1 MSDKKISALTAAT
14 TPLAGTEVLPIV
26 QSGVTKKVATLD
38 VTGGVYIGKGAG
50 NIASNTVV
58 GNLAGAA
65 ITTASNSVAIGNAT
79 SALLTTGIQNTAV
92 GDQALYSNV
101 TGNYNAAFG
110 RATLVL
116 CTGSQNSGFGWN
128 AGVSLTSGA
137 NNAFWGH
144 NAQPSAA
151 SVSNEY
157 TYGDANVTKHRFV
170 GGDIVIGTS
179 GKGIDFSADG
189 QAAGMTS
196 ELLDDYEEGTWTPT
210 IAFSGGSVDTTY
222 YAQTGK
228 YTKIGNTV
236 VVEGRMYI
244 NSKGS
249 STGDF
254 EFRGFPF
261 TANDYSALSLSIGSS
276 ITYTGMIFALIN
288 IGEARVSV
296 QQMTESGVTTNLTQA
311 NINSPLIVFTCT
323 YTTNA

>member
-196 ELLDDYEEGTWTPT
+196 ELLDDYEEGTWTPSVGGDAT
-210 IAFSGGSVDTTY
+210 YLLQSGT
-222 YAQTGK
+222 
-228 YTKIGNTV
+228 YTKIGRLVSVSAVLQINVIGTGNVNTISGLPFARDSNLMQAPGTMTFISAISTSV
-236 VVEGRMYI
+236 VSLKPRVPLGGTTIAFTGLTVAGTVETDTI
-244 NSKGS
+244 NVFQNS
-249 STGDF
+249 
-254 EFRGFPF
+254 
-261 TANDYSALSLSIGSS
+261 
-276 ITYTGMIFALIN
+276 
-288 IGEARVSV
+288 ARVDL
-296 QQMTESGVTTNLTQA
+296 QVTYQT
-311 NINSPLIVFTCT
+311 
-323 YTTNA
+323 

>member
-196 ELLDDYEEGTWTPT
+196 ELLDDYEEGAFTPT
-210 IAFSGGSVDTTY
+210 ASGITGDNTYAGTYTIIGNRCMWEIVITTTTSIGITGSGGSSLTPPVTPSNYSTCVAGEATTGGGY
-222 YAQTGK
+222 GTGLV
-228 YTKIGNTV
+228 NTSLIYPPTVAAGV
-236 VVEGRMYI
+236 VVI
-244 NSKGS
+244 ITGS
-249 STGDF
+249 F
-254 EFRGFPF
+254 
-261 TANDYSALSLSIGSS
+261 
-276 ITYTGMIFALIN
+276 
-288 IGEARVSV
+288 SV
-296 QQMTESGVTTNLTQA
+296 A
-311 NINSPLIVFTCT
+311 
-323 YTTNA
+323 

>member
-1 MSDKKISALTAAT
+1 MSDKKISALTAAA

-38 VTGGVYIGKGAG
+38 VTGGVYIGKGAS

-79 SALLTTGIQNTAV
+79 SALLTTGIQNTSV

-110 RATLVL
+110 RATLGL
-116 CTGSQNSGFGWN
+116 ATGSQNSGFGWN
-128 AGVSLTSGA
+128 AGSSLTTGA

-157 TYGDANVTKHRFV
+157 TYGNSAVTKHRFV
-170 GGDIVIGTS
+170 GGDIVIGTA

-196 ELLDDYEEGTWTPT
+196 ELLDDYEEGTWSP
-210 IAFSGGSVDTTY
+210 SVGGDATY
-222 YAQTGK
+222 LIQTGF
-228 YTKIGNTV
+228 YTKIGRQVTV
-236 VVEGRMYI
+236 TAKLQI
-244 NSKGS
+244 NVLGTGS
-249 STGDF
+249 VNLISGL
-254 EFRGFPF
+254 PF
-261 TANDYSALSLSIGSS
+261 TAGNFGFQAGSVFYYSGSVS
-276 ITYTGMIFALIN
+276 NVTMLGIATDGNSATFKISYSTGNVLTTLLAPTLFQNSTRIDFSATYQI
-288 IGEARVSV
+288 
-296 QQMTESGVTTNLTQA
+296 
-311 NINSPLIVFTCT
+311 
-323 YTTNA
+323 